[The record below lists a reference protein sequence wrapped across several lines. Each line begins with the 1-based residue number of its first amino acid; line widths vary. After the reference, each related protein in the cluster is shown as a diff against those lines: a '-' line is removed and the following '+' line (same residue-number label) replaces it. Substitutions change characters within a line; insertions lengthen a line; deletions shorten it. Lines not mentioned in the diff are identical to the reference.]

1 MAKITNDCLPC
12 LGNQLSLQSLPIR
25 TQEILL
31 NSWSA
36 GTKKQYSVYVL
47 KWIKFPNDKN
57 YNTTNPTVSEL
68 LQFFTE
74 LFDNG
79 MGYSALNTARTALS
93 TSVNIK
99 DSKCDLGEDP
109 LVKRFFKGVFRSRPS
124 FPRYQQTW
132 DVSIVISYL
141 KTKSPAAKLTL
152 QELTFKLVT
161 LCFLVTGQRCQT
173 IHLMNIDS
181 ISHKK
186 SSTIFQIFEL
196 VKHSRP
202 GIPQPELVLPGY
214 PPDRRLCVV
223 TYLKEYLRRTAELR
237 HNNKLFISYTKPHK
251 YGLCSTISRW
261 VTTTLQKSGI
271 DINKFSAHSTRAAS
285 TSATY
290 AKNVPLDHIMKNAGW
305 TKKCTFSKYYNKPV
319 TNNEQ
324 FALAILQD

>member
-1 MAKITNDCLPC
+1 MAKVTNDCLPR

-36 GTKKQYSVYVL
+36 RTKKQYSVYIS
-47 KWIKFPNDKN
+47 KWIKFSDDKN

-79 MGYSALNTARTALS
+79 MGYSALNTARAALS
-93 TSVNIK
+93 TSVDIK
-99 DSKCDLGEDP
+99 DSKCDLGEHP
-109 LVKRFFKGVFRSRPS
+109 LVKRFFKGVFKSRPS

-181 ISHKK
+181 MSHKK
-186 SSTIFQIFEL
+186 SSTIFQILEL

-202 GIPQPELVLPGY
+202 GIPQPELVLP
-214 PPDRRLCVV
+214 
-223 TYLKEYLRRTAELR
+223 
-237 HNNKLFISYTKPHK
+237 
-251 YGLCSTISRW
+251 
-261 VTTTLQKSGI
+261 LQKSGI
-271 DINKFSAHSTRAAS
+271 DINKFCAHSIRAAS
-285 TSATY
+285 TSAAY

-305 TKKCTFSKYYNKPV
+305 TQKCTFSKYYNKPV